1 MEHHDYFCNIC
12 WKICTDVYL
21 SILFGLFYITS
32 MMLSALQIFQV
43 AWFFMLDRWG
53 EKNEYWYSW
62 KEVSSPWCNRALAG
76 FFSSL
81 YIFPFQF
88 TVLMCYIEENKNGSG
103 LVQSP
108 GAKGYDLGPS
118 PRKFAL
124 MFFIQFIH
132 SVKKYSLVKYSDCR
146 CVPGS

>member
-1 MEHHDYFCNIC
+1 MPSKYSKLLDSLCLTDGGKKMNTGIHERKCHHP
-12 WKICTDVYL
+12 DVIEL
-21 SILFGLFYITS
+21 
-32 MMLSALQIFQV
+32 
-43 AWFFMLDRWG
+43 WW
-53 EKNEYWYSW
+53 
-62 KEVSSPWCNRALAG
+62 G

-132 SVKKYSLVKYSDCR
+132 SVKKYSLVKYRGCR